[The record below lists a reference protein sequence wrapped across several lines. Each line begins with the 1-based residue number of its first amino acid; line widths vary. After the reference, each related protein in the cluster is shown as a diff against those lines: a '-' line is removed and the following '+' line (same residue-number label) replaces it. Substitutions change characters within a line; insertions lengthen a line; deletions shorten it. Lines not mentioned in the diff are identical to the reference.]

1 LSTQTKLFPF
11 RAYPRVLRI
20 TEESEDLMRKV
31 MIIPAMLATGFAVPA
46 MAEHEYF
53 DEARV
58 IAVTPQT
65 ERVNYP
71 RAQCHTEYVR
81 ESVSSRSPVGAIIGG
96 IAGGLLGSQVGKG
109 NGRVAGAAVGAGVGA
124 VVGDRMTSRE
134 TGYTTRPVEHCA
146 TVDHWETVTSG
157 YHVTYRYSGRDY
169 TTFTDT
175 DPGNTIRIKV
185 AVAPDNMREPSYY
198 EPAVAR
204 PVYREPVVIRIDS
217 GHAYKGHRGK
227 GHDKHRHYW

>member
-1 LSTQTKLFPF
+1 
-11 RAYPRVLRI
+11 
-20 TEESEDLMRKV
+20 MRKV
-31 MIIPAMLATGFAVPA
+31 MIPALLAAGFSMPA

-58 IAVTPQT
+58 ISVVPQT

-71 RAQCHTEYVR
+71 RQECHTEYVR

-124 VVGDRMTSRE
+124 VVGDRIGSRE
-134 TGYTTRPVEHCA
+134 TGYVTRPVEHCA

-157 YHVTYRYSGRDY
+157 YHVTYRYDGRDY
-169 TTFTDT
+169 TTVTDS
-175 DPGNTIRIKV
+175 DPGHTLRVKV
-185 AVAPDNMREPSYY
+185 AVSPHNEMRHVSYY
-198 EPAVAR
+198 EPVVTRAV
-204 PVYREPVVIRIDS
+204 YHDPVVVRIASDR
-217 GHAYKGHRGK
+217 GHKHHGK
-227 GHDKHRHYW
+227 GHDKHRGRKDRHYW